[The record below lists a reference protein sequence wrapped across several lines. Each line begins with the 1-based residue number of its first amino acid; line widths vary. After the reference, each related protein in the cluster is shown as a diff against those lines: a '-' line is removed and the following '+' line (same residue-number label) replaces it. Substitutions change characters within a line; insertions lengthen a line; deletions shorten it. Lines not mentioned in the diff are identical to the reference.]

1 MLTAVGITDIGLCR
15 DTNQD
20 AYSIL
25 KLPGGAMLVVL
36 CDGMGGE
43 NGGNVASEM
52 TVKTIVGQMQR
63 GYHPGLGDISIRALI
78 LSAVS
83 VANAVVYD
91 RSKKDESLSGMGT
104 TAEVVLVR
112 ENTAYIAH
120 VGDSSV
126 FSLSP
131 SLSPAG
137 GEESKIEKVTNDHTR
152 VQQLLDQGMIT
163 AQEAGSH
170 PERHYI
176 VRAVGVASSVTPDF
190 DQFQTPQDG
199 GLLICSDGLTN
210 HVEPDE
216 IYEILLPAIQSGNLQ
231 DGVQKLVEAANR
243 FGGADNITAVVIA
256 RTADDGEARLNG

>member
-25 KLPGGAMLVVL
+25 KLPGGALLVVL

-52 TVKTIVGQMQR
+52 TVNTIVGQMQR
-63 GYHPGLGDISIRALI
+63 GYHPGLGDLSIRALI

-91 RSKKDESLSGMGT
+91 RSKKDEALSGMGT

-112 ENTAYIAH
+112 ENTVYIAH
-120 VGDSSV
+120 VGDSSI

-131 SLSPAG
+131 AAS
-137 GEESKIEKVTNDHTR
+137 GEGSKIEKITNDHTR

-163 AQEAGSH
+163 VQEAGSH

-176 VRAVGVASSVTPDF
+176 VRAVGVAVSVTPDF
-190 DQFQTPQDG
+190 DQFQLPQDG

-216 IYEILLPAIQSGNLQ
+216 IYEILLPAIQAGNLQ

-243 FGGADNITAVVIA
+243 FGGADNITAVVMA
-256 RTADDGEARLNG
+256 HTADNGEARLNG

>member
-25 KLPGGAMLVVL
+25 KLPGGAMLTVL

-63 GYHPGLGDISIRALI
+63 GYHPGLGDLSIRALI

-83 VANAVVYD
+83 VANAVVHD
-91 RSKKDESLSGMGT
+91 RSKRDESLSGMGT

-112 ENTAYIAH
+112 EDTAYIAH
-120 VGDSSV
+120 VGDSSI
-126 FSLSP
+126 FSLS
-131 SLSPAG
+131 LAANGEG
-137 GEESKIEKVTNDHTR
+137 GKIEKVTNDHTR

-163 AQEAGSH
+163 AQEVDNH

-176 VRAVGVASSVTPDF
+176 VRAVGVAAAVTPDF
-190 DQFQTPQDG
+190 DQFQIPQNG
-199 GLLICSDGLTN
+199 GLLVCSDGLTN
-210 HVEPDE
+210 HVGPDE
-216 IYEILLPAIQSGNLQ
+216 IYEILLPAIQTGNLQ

-243 FGGADNITAVVIA
+243 FGGADNITAVVMA
-256 RTADDGEARLNG
+256 QTADDGEARLNG

>member
-1 MLTAVGITDIGLCR
+1 MLTAEGITDIGLCR

-20 AYSIL
+20 AYDII
-25 KLPGGAMLVVL
+25 KLPGGAVAVIL

-43 NGGNVASEM
+43 NGGNVASDL
-52 TVKTIVGQMQR
+52 TVKTIAAQLRR
-63 GYHPGLGDISIRALI
+63 GYHPALGEASIRGLL

-83 VANAVVYD
+83 VANALVHD
-91 RSKKDESLSGMGT
+91 RAKRDEGLSGMGT

-112 ENTAYIAH
+112 GRTACIAH

-131 SLSPAG
+131 SE
-137 GEESKIEKVTNDHTR
+137 GEEGEGKIEKLTCDHTR
-152 VQQLLDQGMIT
+152 VQQLLDQGVIT
-163 AQEAGSH
+163 AQEADNH

-176 VRAVGVASSVTPDF
+176 VRAVGVASAVNPDY
-190 DQFQTPQDG
+190 DQFTLPEGG

-210 HVEPDE
+210 HVEPQE
-216 IYEILLPAIQSGNLQ
+216 ICRILLPSLRAGELKE
-231 DGVQKLVEAANR
+231 GVKKLVEAANR

-256 RTADDGEARLNG
+256 DQAEGEARSNG